1 MAKVNFIRRHTDV
14 EVDEEPIVD
23 GNFIVTGDGNIYI
36 DYGLERIKIVGGGG
50 GSTTGD
56 TLPIGSIT
64 AYGKE
69 TAPANWLICDGSEV
83 NRNTYSD
90 LFKVIG
96 TKYGE
101 GDGSTTFNL
110 PNLKGRVP
118 VGLDSDDTNFGTI
131 GKIGGE
137 KDVTLTIDKI
147 PEHQHGEFI
156 EYGDG
161 KQPYTLASGG
171 GTNKNGYFLNAQT
184 TAYSGPQVLTE
195 KTGGGQSHNNLQ
207 PYEVNNFI
215 IKAFQ
220 SAGVVANVVKTKTES
235 DNDVYSCNYINTSIN
250 EINNN
255 INETKSD
262 LSRKVATAFLT
273 NSISDVTSSL
283 RLNLQGFESTTD
295 KLTLSNG
302 GIRIGAGISKV
313 LISGNYFNVTS
324 NTTGYCWSRISRNND
339 DVSLAIDQNNVN
351 FASCSHSPKIQ
362 TVTEGDIIYLWKWD
376 DNKCDIRGGN
386 VNTWLTVDVVS

>member
-36 DYGLERIKIVGGGG
+36 DYELERIKIVGGGG
-50 GSTTGD
+50 GSATGD

-83 NRNTYSD
+83 NRTTYSD

-101 GDGSTTFNL
+101 GNGSTTFNL

-118 VGLDSDDTNFGTI
+118 VGLDSDDTDFDTI

-137 KDVTLTIDKI
+137 KEVTLTIDKI
-147 PEHQHGEFI
+147 PEHQHGEYI
-156 EYGDG
+156 EYGGG

-171 GTNKNGYFLNAQT
+171 GTSKSGYFLNAQT

-235 DNDVYSCNYINTSIN
+235 DNDVYSCNYVNDN
-250 EINNN
+250 MQ
-255 INETKSD
+255 KHM
-262 LSRKVATAFLT
+262 
-273 NSISDVTSSL
+273 ISAS
-283 RLNLQGFESTTD
+283 FTTD
-295 KLTLSNG
+295 IEPTVQQYVELSNWSAIETVG
-302 GIRIGAGISKV
+302 NKLSIKNGKIVVGKGVSKIKISGILGVWDTTNQLIYIYGRKNGVDIPMPWVVNTVLDYQSMIYNN
-313 LISGNYFNVTS
+313 LISV
-324 NTTGYCWSRISRNND
+324 
-339 DVSLAIDQNNVN
+339 Q
-351 FASCSHSPKIQ
+351 
-362 TVTEGDIIYLWKWD
+362 EGDIISITIYGQKDYKIEYKKSLF
-376 DNKCDIRGGN
+376 IFE
-386 VNTWLTVDVVS
+386 VVE